1 MKLYVKRKPF
11 INFRQESVG
20 ADEPMDEGLPD
31 ADTDPVG
38 RAAEIARRQEAAVAR
53 HAAEAKLQDDEDDK
67 APTKGQKGKK
77 NIKGR
82 ARLGNSTGSTSATSP
97 GTSQTAS
104 PTRSLSQTS
113 SSSASPTSTTTTSPT
128 ISSSPISS
136 PPATPTTTAT
146 TFVFGSFG
154 TPATTSGQPST
165 SGTTTASPLTAS
177 TQAFFDAAAAQLG
190 APKRHTRSS
199 GLNLPPVQ
207 VYLLPPPSRPAS
219 ASSRSSTPRLVIDM
233 TMETNEQVPWI
244 FFSKS

>member
-128 ISSSPISS
+128 ISSSPI
-136 PPATPTTTAT
+136 
-146 TFVFGSFG
+146 
-154 TPATTSGQPST
+154 TSRLLLQ
-165 SGTTTASPLTAS
+165 
-177 TQAFFDAAAAQLG
+177 QQQRQLLCLV
-190 APKRHTRSS
+190 H
-199 GLNLPPVQ
+199 LEH
-207 VYLLPPPSRPAS
+207 LLPQVVNRLPQG
-219 ASSRSSTPRLVIDM
+219 PRRHLR
-233 TMETNEQVPWI
+233 
-244 FFSKS
+244 